1 MQHLLRKQ
9 IIILM
14 VLLGFA
20 SSAFS
25 QNEEVFQPEHDDLP
39 YYLGMS
45 LGMSNSFLSFKRN
58 TNFLVPP
65 SGSVNTITPIQTMYI
80 NLGLSGTLKL
90 TNHFALR
97 TNPTLLISGNR
108 NAFSYTTLS
117 SDLVSS
123 PSTQTYS
130 IPSVIIDLPVG
141 IKIQSDRYNA
151 FNYPDIMRHYVI
163 TGVKFGFDLGSE
175 KSATI
180 NTNQSY
186 PNVIKGTDMAYEVG
200 LGTSFYLRYATISPE
215 VKFSY
220 GLRDL
225 RKISDP
231 KYPLVSSLDKVT
243 SNFVYF
249 TIHIEN

>member
-1 MQHLLRKQ
+1 MQYLLRKQ
-9 IIILM
+9 IIILIAF
-14 VLLGFA
+14 LGFA
-20 SSAFS
+20 SAAFS
-25 QNEEVFQPEHDDLP
+25 QNDEVYQPEHDDLP

-58 TNFLVPP
+58 TSFLVPTN
-65 SGSVNTITPIQTMYI
+65 GAVNTITPIQTMYI
-80 NLGLSGTLKL
+80 TLGLSGTLKL
-90 TNHFALR
+90 TNHFLLR

-108 NAFSYTTLS
+108 NTFSYTTLS
-117 SDLVSS
+117 
-123 PSTQTYS
+123 PNYTNTPGTQTYS
-130 IPSVIIDLPVG
+130 IPSVIIDLPIG

-151 FNYPDIMRHYVI
+151 FKRPDIMRHYLI
-163 TGVKFGFDLGSE
+163 TGIKFGFDLGAE

-180 NTNQSY
+180 NTTQSY
-186 PNVIKGTDMAYEVG
+186 ANVIKGTDMAYEVG

-220 GLRDL
+220 GLSDL

-231 KYPLVSSLDKVT
+231 KYPLVNSLDKIT
-243 SNFVYF
+243 SNFIYF